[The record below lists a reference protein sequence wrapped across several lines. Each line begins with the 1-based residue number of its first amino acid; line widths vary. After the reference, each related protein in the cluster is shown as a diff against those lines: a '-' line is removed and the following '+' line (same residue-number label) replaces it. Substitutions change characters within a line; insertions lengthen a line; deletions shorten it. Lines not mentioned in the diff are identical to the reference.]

1 MVQMKKSEEQAATI
15 SVIMGVFRKNK
26 PINHLE
32 ESIRSVLEQTAP
44 PLEILICDDGS
55 DIKTKQKLSELAAA
69 DDRIKL
75 LREGRQSSLA
85 HKLNLCL
92 SYASGEW
99 IARQDDDDI
108 SDRFRFQKELQFL
121 ESNPGFSFVGCN
133 TVLFDEKGIYGKR
146 YFPERPQIKDF
157 FFRQPYLHPTLM
169 FRRSCL
175 DVVDGYHDAPHTEL
189 CEDYDLLLRLASA
202 GFVGANLDELLYC
215 YRVSRKLSRR
225 KMKYR
230 LNECAT
236 RFLRFRDLN
245 LLPQA
250 IPYVIKPILV
260 GLLPTCILNKIKQ
273 IKFK

>member
-1 MVQMKKSEEQAATI
+1 MKKCEEQTAII
-15 SVIMGVFRKNK
+15 SVIMGVFRNNK
-26 PINHLE
+26 PISHLE
-32 ESIRSVLEQTAP
+32 DSIRSALEQTVP
-44 PLEILICDDGS
+44 PIEILICDDGS
-55 DIKTKQKLSELAAA
+55 DAETKQKLNELAAM

-75 LREGRQSSLA
+75 LREDRHSSLA

-92 SYASGEW
+92 SYASGDW

-121 ESNPGFSFVGCN
+121 MSNPKFSFVGCD
-133 TVLFDEKGIYGKR
+133 TMLFDEEGIYGER

-157 FFRQPYLHPTLM
+157 FFKQPYLHPTLM

-175 DVVDGYHDAPHTEL
+175 DGVNGYHDAPYTEL

-202 GFVGANLDELLYC
+202 GFIGANLNEPLYS
-215 YRVSRKLSRR
+215 YRVSRKLDRR

-230 LNECAT
+230 LNECVT
-236 RFLRFRDLN
+236 RFLRFRDLR
-245 LLPQA
+245 LLPWA

-260 GLLPTCILNKIKQ
+260 GLLPTCLLSKLKQ
-273 IKFK
+273 MKFK